1 MSDLNQRPSDYK
13 SDALPAELNW
23 QRALL
28 YIAGNKISSVKIH
41 KSLAFGHRPVNH
53 IGMIKLPELLAP
65 AGTLDAFKTAI
76 LYGADAIYAGLPGFS
91 MRARAK
97 ITTDEVKA
105 GIELAHNAEKKV
117 YLAFNLFAHDFE
129 YENLGRVS
137 DTINYLRPDALIVS
151 DPGIVMWVRE
161 NHPDI
166 PIHISTQANICS
178 ARSVKF
184 WQAAGAKLCVLA
196 REVTHNEFKS
206 IRAAC
211 PDVGL
216 EIFVHGAMCMSY
228 SGRCLL
234 SNFITGRPANRG
246 ACAQLCRWKYDVILR
261 EHDSGVEMPIEEDER
276 GAYIMNSK
284 DLCLMPRL
292 GEVISAAPDSLK
304 IEGRNRSEY
313 YVGSVV
319 HAYRCA
325 MDAYAADP
333 AGFDPA
339 PFMNALN
346 VLETRGY
353 TTAFF
358 DGPVGPDAH
367 DYDTTRSTS
376 EYHAA
381 GVITNATDDEITLE
395 LRNEIK
401 AGDEITFILPGTMDK
416 ATVKPARLINAANR
430 TEVQKMAAGQH
441 NSIII
446 PREWLPDGLGGKF
459 VPYVLAY
466 KHK

>member
-1 MSDLNQRPSDYK
+1 
-13 SDALPAELNW
+13 
-23 QRALL
+23 
-28 YIAGNKISSVKIH
+28 
-41 KSLAFGHRPVNH
+41 
-53 IGMIKLPELLAP
+53 MIKLPELLAP

-97 ITTDEVKA
+97 ITTDQVRA
-105 GIELAHNAEKKV
+105 GIDLAHAAGRKV
-117 YLAFNLFAHDFE
+117 YLAFNLFAHERDFIDMP
-129 YENLGRVS
+129 RVAE
-137 DTINYLRPDALIVS
+137 TIKYLRPDALIVA
-151 DPGIVMWVRE
+151 DAGVMMWVRE
-161 NHPDI
+161 HFPDM

-178 ARSVKF
+178 AASVKF
-184 WQAAGAKLCVLA
+184 WQNAGAKLCVLS
-196 REVTHNEFKS
+196 REVSHNEFKI
-206 IRAAC
+206 IREKC
-211 PDVGL
+211 PDIGL

-261 EHDSGVEMPIEEDER
+261 EHESGIEMPIEEDAR
-276 GAYIMNSK
+276 GAYIMNAK

-292 GEVISAAPDSLK
+292 AEVLESRPDSLK

-325 MDAYAADP
+325 MDAYAQNPDD
-333 AGFDPA
+333 FNPA
-339 PFMNALN
+339 PFMAELN
-346 VLETRGY
+346 RLETRGY

-358 DGPVGPDAH
+358 DGLAGADAH
-367 DYDTTRSTS
+367 NYETTRSTS
-376 EYHAA
+376 DWHAA
-381 GVITNATDDEITLE
+381 GVIVSATGDKIILE

-401 AGDEITFILPGTMDK
+401 SGDAITFILPGRTDGL
-416 ATVKPARLINAANR
+416 TITLPRVINAK
-430 TEVQKMAAGQH
+430 TGETQPKMSAGQN
-441 NSIII
+441 NSLVI
-446 PREWLPDGLGGKF
+446 PRDWFGTNDTDALSPCI
-459 VPYVLAY
+459 LAY

>member
-1 MSDLNQRPSDYK
+1 M
-13 SDALPAELNW
+13 
-23 QRALL
+23 
-28 YIAGNKISSVKIH
+28 
-41 KSLAFGHRPVNH
+41 
-53 IGMIKLPELLAP
+53 KLPELLAP

-97 ITTDEVKA
+97 INTDEVRQ
-105 GIELAHNAEKKV
+105 GIELAHAAGKKV

-129 YENLGRVS
+129 YEHMPRVA
-137 DTINYLRPDALIVS
+137 DTIRYLQPDALIVS

-161 NHPDI
+161 NFPDM

-178 ARSVKF
+178 AKTVKF
-184 WQAAGAKLCVLA
+184 WQKAGAKLCVLA
-196 REVTHNEFKS
+196 REVSHNEFKN
-206 IRAAC
+206 IRKEC
-211 PDVGL
+211 PDIGL

-234 SNFITGRPANRG
+234 SNFVTGRPANRG

-261 EHDSGVEMPIEEDER
+261 ERESGLEMPIDEDER

-292 GEVISAAPDSLK
+292 GDVVSAGPDSLK

-325 MDAYAADP
+325 LDAYAEIP
-333 AGFDPA
+333 EQFDPV
-339 PFMNALN
+339 PFMDDLN
-346 VLETRGY
+346 RLETRGY

-358 DGPVGPDAH
+358 DGPVKPDAH
-367 DYDTTRSTS
+367 NYETTRSTS
-376 EYHAA
+376 DFHAA
-381 GVITNATDDEITLE
+381 GVITAVDNDNITFE
-395 LRNEIK
+395 LRNETR

-416 ATVKPARLINAANR
+416 VAVKLERLINAKNGEA
-430 TEVQKMAAGQH
+430 VDKMAAGMG
-441 NSIII
+441 NSILI
-446 PREWLPDGLGGKF
+446 PRAWLGDMHLDKF

-466 KHK
+466 KKKR

>member
-1 MSDLNQRPSDYK
+1 MTK
-13 SDALPAELNW
+13 
-23 QRALL
+23 
-28 YIAGNKISSVKIH
+28 
-41 KSLAFGHRPVNH
+41 
-53 IGMIKLPELLAP
+53 KLPELLAP
-65 AGTLDAFKTAI
+65 AGTLDAFRTAI

-97 ITTDEVKA
+97 IDVEGVKQ
-105 GIELAHNAEKKV
+105 GIELAHAAGKKV
-117 YLAFNLFAHDFE
+117 YLAFNLFAHDHE
-129 YENLGRVS
+129 YANMPRVAEV
-137 DTINYLRPDALIVS
+137 IQYLKPDALIVS

-161 NHPDI
+161 NFPEI

-178 ARSVKF
+178 AKTVKF
-184 WQAAGAKLCVLA
+184 WQNAGAKLCVLA
-196 REVTHNEFKS
+196 REVSHNEFKN
-206 IRAAC
+206 IRAEC
-211 PDVGL
+211 PDIGL

-261 EHDSGVEMPIEEDER
+261 ERDSGIEMPIDEDER

-292 GEVISAAPDSLK
+292 AEVVSANPDSLK

-325 MDAYAADP
+325 LDAYARDP
-333 AGFDPA
+333 ENFDPA
-339 PFMNALN
+339 PFMENLN
-346 VLETRGY
+346 RLETRGY

-358 DGPVGPDAH
+358 DGAVMPDAH
-367 DYDTTRSTS
+367 NYETTRSTS

-381 GVITNATDDEITLE
+381 GVITGVDDDKITFE
-395 LRNEIK
+395 LRNETRI
-401 AGDEITFILPGTMDK
+401 GDEITFILPGVMDGVSV
-416 ATVKPARLINAANR
+416 TLERMINAKNG
-430 TEVQKMAAGQH
+430 EDVEKMAAGMG

-446 PREWLPDGLGGKF
+446 PRAWLGDRYADKF

-466 KHK
+466 KKKR

>member
-1 MSDLNQRPSDYK
+1 M
-13 SDALPAELNW
+13 
-23 QRALL
+23 
-28 YIAGNKISSVKIH
+28 
-41 KSLAFGHRPVNH
+41 
-53 IGMIKLPELLAP
+53 MKLPELLAP

-97 ITTDEVKA
+97 ITTEEVKD
-105 GIELAHNAEKKV
+105 GIELAHAAGKKV
-117 YLAFNLFAHDFE
+117 YLAFNLFAHDNEFV
-129 YENLGRVS
+129 NMPRVS
-137 DTINYLRPDALIVS
+137 EIINYLNPDALIVA
-151 DPGIVMWVRE
+151 DAGVLMWVRE
-161 NHPDI
+161 HHPDM

-178 ARSVKF
+178 SQSVKF
-184 WQAAGAKLCVLA
+184 WQNAGASLCVLA
-196 REVTHNEFKS
+196 RELSHSDFVS
-206 IRAAC
+206 IRRAC
-211 PDVGL
+211 PDIKL
-216 EIFVHGAMCMSY
+216 EIFVHGAMCMAY

-234 SNFITGRPANRG
+234 SNFITGRPSNRG

-261 EHDSGVEMPIEEDER
+261 ERESGIEMPIDEDGR

-292 GEVISAAPDSLK
+292 AEVLESGPDSLK

-325 MDAYAADP
+325 IDAYARNP
-333 AGFDPA
+333 EHFDPA
-339 PFMNALN
+339 PYMEMLN
-346 VLETRGY
+346 VLESRGY

-358 DGPVGPDAH
+358 DGPVPPDAH
-367 DYDTTRSTS
+367 NYDSARSS
-376 EYHAA
+376 SDCHAA
-381 GVITNATDDEITLE
+381 GVVTTVDTDYITME

-401 AGDEITFILPGTMDK
+401 FGDEIIFVLPGS
-416 ATVKPARLINAANR
+416 ATGAHVKIGQVINAANG
-430 TEVQKMAAGQH
+430 VAQPKMSAGQR
-441 NSIII
+441 NAIKI
-446 PREWLPDGLGGKF
+446 PRNLISTEYLDKI

>member
-1 MSDLNQRPSDYK
+1 
-13 SDALPAELNW
+13 
-23 QRALL
+23 
-28 YIAGNKISSVKIH
+28 
-41 KSLAFGHRPVNH
+41 
-53 IGMIKLPELLAP
+53 MIKKLPELLAP

-97 ITTDEVKA
+97 IDVEGVKQ
-105 GIELAHNAEKKV
+105 GIELAHAAGKKV

-129 YENLGRVS
+129 YDNMPRVAEV
-137 DTINYLRPDALIVS
+137 IRYLQPDALIVS
-151 DPGIVMWVRE
+151 DPGIIMWVRE
-161 NHPDI
+161 NFPEI

-178 ARSVKF
+178 AKTVKF
-184 WQAAGAKLCVLA
+184 WQNAGAKLCVLA
-196 REVTHNEFKS
+196 REVSHKEFKE

-261 EHDSGVEMPIEEDER
+261 EKETGVEMPIDEDEH

-292 GEVISAAPDSLK
+292 DEVIAANPDSLK

-319 HAYRCA
+319 NAYRCA
-325 MDAYAADP
+325 MDAYAANPDNFNP
-333 AGFDPA
+333 VPY
-339 PFMNALN
+339 MTELN
-346 VLETRGY
+346 RLETRGY

-358 DGPVGPDAH
+358 DGPVTADAH
-367 DYDTTRSTS
+367 NYETTRSTS
-376 EYHAA
+376 DYHAA
-381 GVITNATDDEITLE
+381 GVVVNVTDTHVAME
-395 LRNEIK
+395 LRNETHV
-401 AGDEITFILPGTMDK
+401 DDVVTFVIPGRIDGVSVALK
-416 ATVKPARLINAANR
+416 ELINAKNG
-430 TEVQKMAAGQH
+430 ESVSKMAAGMG
-441 NSIII
+441 NTILI
-446 PREWLPDGLGGKF
+446 PRAWFGDAWTDKI
-459 VPYVLAY
+459 VPYILAY

>member
-1 MSDLNQRPSDYK
+1 MNTK
-13 SDALPAELNW
+13 
-23 QRALL
+23 
-28 YIAGNKISSVKIH
+28 
-41 KSLAFGHRPVNH
+41 
-53 IGMIKLPELLAP
+53 KLPELLAP

-97 ITTDEVKA
+97 IDVEGVKA
-105 GIELAHNAEKKV
+105 GIELAHAAGKKV

-129 YENLGRVS
+129 YANMPRVAEV
-137 DTINYLRPDALIVS
+137 IKYLQPDALIVS

-161 NHPDI
+161 NFPDM

-178 ARSVKF
+178 AKTVKF
-184 WQAAGAKLCVLA
+184 WQNAGAKLCVLA
-196 REVTHNEFKS
+196 REVSHNEFKS

-261 EHDSGVEMPIEEDER
+261 ERESGVEMPIDEDER

-292 GEVISAAPDSLK
+292 GEVIAAAPDSLK

-319 HAYRCA
+319 NAYRCA

-333 AGFDPA
+333 ENFDPA
-339 PFMNALN
+339 PFMESLN
-346 VLETRGY
+346 RLETRGY

-358 DGPVGPDAH
+358 DGPVTPDAH
-367 DYDTTRSTS
+367 NYDTTRSTS
-376 EYHAA
+376 DYHAA
-381 GVITNATDDEITLE
+381 GVVTGVTDENVAFE
-395 LRNEIK
+395 LRNETR
-401 AGDEITFILPGTMDK
+401 AGDVVTFVVPGQIEGLS
-416 ATVKPARLINAANR
+416 VKLEKLINAKNGE
-430 TEVQKMAAGQH
+430 TVEKMAAGMG
-441 NSIII
+441 NTILI
-446 PREWLPDGLGGKF
+446 PRTWFGNAWSDKI

-466 KHK
+466 KRK

>member
-1 MSDLNQRPSDYK
+1 MT
-13 SDALPAELNW
+13 
-23 QRALL
+23 
-28 YIAGNKISSVKIH
+28 
-41 KSLAFGHRPVNH
+41 
-53 IGMIKLPELLAP
+53 KLPELLAP

-105 GIELAHNAEKKV
+105 GIELAHAAGKKV

-129 YENLGRVS
+129 YDNLGRVS
-137 DTINYLRPDALIVS
+137 DTIKYLKPDALIVS

-184 WQAAGAKLCVLA
+184 WQNAGAKLCVLA

-206 IRAAC
+206 IREAC
-211 PDVGL
+211 PDIGL

-234 SNFITGRPANRG
+234 SNFVTGRPANRG

-261 EHDSGVEMPIEEDER
+261 EPETGLEMPIEEDSR

-292 GEVISAAPDSLK
+292 ADVIAAGPDSLK

-319 HAYRCA
+319 HAYRSA
-325 MDAYAADP
+325 MDTYARDP
-333 AGFDPA
+333 ENFDPA
-339 PFMNALN
+339 PFMDALN

-358 DGPVGPDAH
+358 DGPAGPDAH
-367 DYDTTRSTS
+367 DYNTTRSSS

-381 GVITNATDDEITLE
+381 GVITATTADAITLE
-395 LRNEIK
+395 LRNELR
-401 AGDEITFILPGTMDK
+401 AGDEITFILPGVMDK
-416 ATVKPARLINAANR
+416 VSVKLPRLINAANG
-430 TEVQKMAAGQH
+430 EDVPKLAAGMGH
-441 NSIII
+441 SIII
-446 PREWLPDGLGGKF
+446 PREWLGDAPMDKF
-459 VPYVLAY
+459 VQYVLAY
-466 KHK
+466 KRK

>member
-1 MSDLNQRPSDYK
+1 M
-13 SDALPAELNW
+13 
-23 QRALL
+23 
-28 YIAGNKISSVKIH
+28 
-41 KSLAFGHRPVNH
+41 
-53 IGMIKLPELLAP
+53 MIKLPELLAP

-105 GIELAHNAEKKV
+105 GIELAHAAGRKV
-117 YLAFNLFAHDFE
+117 YLAFNLFAHERDFV
-129 YENLGRVS
+129 NMPRVS
-137 DTINYLRPDALIVS
+137 EIINYLTPDALIVA
-151 DPGIVMWVRE
+151 DPGVMMWVRE
-161 NHPDI
+161 HHPEI

-178 ARSVKF
+178 AESVKF
-184 WQAAGAKLCVLA
+184 WQAAGARLCVLA
-196 REVTHNEFKS
+196 REVSHDEFKL
-206 IRAAC
+206 IREKC

-216 EIFVHGAMCMSY
+216 EIFIHGAMCMSY

-261 EHDSGVEMPIEEDER
+261 ECESGIEMPIEEDAR
-276 GAYIMNSK
+276 GAYIMNSR

-292 GEVISAAPDSLK
+292 RDVLESHPDSLK

-325 MDAYAADP
+325 MDAYARDP
-333 AGFDPA
+333 ENFNPA
-339 PFMNALN
+339 PFMDMLN
-346 VLETRGY
+346 RMESRGY

-358 DGPVGPDAH
+358 DGNLGPDAH
-367 DYDTTRSTS
+367 NYETTRSTS
-376 EYHAA
+376 AWHAA
-381 GVITNATDDEITLE
+381 GVITAVDDEKITLE

-401 AGDEITFILPGTMDK
+401 QGDEITFILPNI
-416 ATVKPARLINAANR
+416 ATDITVQLPQIINAQNG
-430 TEVQKMAAGQH
+430 ESVPKMSAGQN
-441 NSIII
+441 NSLII
-446 PREWLPDGLGGKF
+446 PRQWINSADYQKF
-459 VPYVLAY
+459 VPYVLAT
-466 KHK
+466 KKK

>member
-1 MSDLNQRPSDYK
+1 
-13 SDALPAELNW
+13 
-23 QRALL
+23 
-28 YIAGNKISSVKIH
+28 
-41 KSLAFGHRPVNH
+41 
-53 IGMIKLPELLAP
+53 MIKLPELLAP
-65 AGTLDAFKTAI
+65 AGTLDAFETAI

-105 GIELAHNAEKKV
+105 GIDLAHRAGKKV
-117 YLAFNLFAHDFE
+117 YLAFNLFAHDRD
-129 YENLGRVS
+129 YTNMPRVS
-137 DTINYLRPDALIVS
+137 QTINYLRPDALIVS
-151 DPGIVMWVRE
+151 DPGVVMWVRE

-178 ARSVKF
+178 AQSVKF
-184 WQAAGAKLCVLA
+184 WQAAGARLCVLA
-196 REVTHNEFKS
+196 REVSHAEFKS

-211 PDVGL
+211 PDMGL

-261 EHDSGVEMPIEEDER
+261 EHESGLEMPLEEDAR

-292 GEVISAAPDSLK
+292 REVIESAPDSLK

-319 HAYRCA
+319 RAYRAA
-325 MDAYAADP
+325 MDSYAANP
-333 AGFDPA
+333 GAFDPA
-339 PFMNALN
+339 SFMSDLN
-346 VLETRGY
+346 ILETRGY

-358 DGPVGPDAH
+358 DGNLGPDAH
-367 DYDTTRSTS
+367 DYETTRSS
-376 EYHAA
+376 SDYHAA
-381 GVITNATDDEITLE
+381 GVITQTSPEAIKFE

-401 AGDEITFILPGTMDK
+401 QGDTITFLLPGAAK
-416 ATVKPARLINAANR
+416 ISILLPQIINAKTNLP
-430 TEVQKMAAGQH
+430 QPKMSAGQH

-446 PREWLPDGLGGKF
+446 PRSWLGPAPSEKF

>member
-1 MSDLNQRPSDYK
+1 M
-13 SDALPAELNW
+13 
-23 QRALL
+23 
-28 YIAGNKISSVKIH
+28 NKV
-41 KSLAFGHRPVNH
+41 
-53 IGMIKLPELLAP
+53 KLPELLAP

-97 ITTDEVKA
+97 ITVDEVKQ
-105 GIELAHNAEKKV
+105 GIELAHAAGKKV
-117 YLAFNLFAHDFE
+117 YLAFNLFAHDYE
-129 YENLGRVS
+129 YANMPRVAEV
-137 DTINYLRPDALIVS
+137 IEYLRPDALIVS

-161 NHPDI
+161 NFPGM

-178 ARSVKF
+178 ARTVKF
-184 WQAAGAKLCVLA
+184 WQNAGAKLCVLA
-196 REVTHNEFKS
+196 REVSHSEFKN
-206 IRAAC
+206 IRKEC

-234 SNFITGRPANRG
+234 SNFVTGRPANRG

-261 EHDSGVEMPIEEDER
+261 ERESGLEMPIEEDDR

-292 GEVISAAPDSLK
+292 AEVVSAGPDSLK

-325 MDAYAADP
+325 LDAYARDP
-333 AGFDPA
+333 ENFDPV
-339 PFMNALN
+339 PFMESLN
-346 VLETRGY
+346 RLESRGY

-358 DGPVGPDAH
+358 DGPVPPSAH
-367 DYDTTRSTS
+367 NYETTRSTS
-376 EYHAA
+376 DWHAA
-381 GVITNATDDEITLE
+381 GVITDTDDEKITLE
-395 LRNEIK
+395 LRNQTK
-401 AGDEITFILPGTMDK
+401 AGDEITFVLPGTMDS
-416 ATVKPARLINAANR
+416 VSVRLPELINAKNG
-430 TEVQKMAAGQH
+430 EVVEKMAAGMG
-441 NSIII
+441 NSILI
-446 PREWLPDGLGGKF
+446 PRAWLGDAHADKF

>member
-1 MSDLNQRPSDYK
+1 M
-13 SDALPAELNW
+13 
-23 QRALL
+23 
-28 YIAGNKISSVKIH
+28 
-41 KSLAFGHRPVNH
+41 
-53 IGMIKLPELLAP
+53 MKLPELLAP

-97 ITTDEVKA
+97 ITTEEVKQ
-105 GIELAHNAEKKV
+105 GIELAHKAGKKV
-117 YLAFNLFAHDFE
+117 YLAFNLFAHDRDFV
-129 YENLGRVS
+129 NMPRVS
-137 DTINYLRPDALIVS
+137 EVINYLKPDALIIA
-151 DPGIVMWVRE
+151 DPGVLMWVRQH
-161 NHPDI
+161 HPDM

-178 ARSVKF
+178 AASVKF
-184 WQAAGAKLCVLA
+184 WQNAGAKLCVLA
-196 REVTHNEFKS
+196 REVSHAEFKN
-206 IRAAC
+206 IRQQC
-211 PDVGL
+211 PDIGL

-261 EHDSGVEMPIEEDER
+261 ECETGIEMPIEEDER

-292 GEVISAAPDSLK
+292 REVIESGPDSLK

-313 YVGSVV
+313 YVGSVI
-319 HAYRCA
+319 HAYRA
-325 MDAYAADP
+325 ALDAYAKNP
-333 AGFDPA
+333 ESFDPA
-339 PFMNALN
+339 PFMADLEK
-346 VLETRGY
+346 LETRGY

-358 DGPVGPDAH
+358 DGNLGPDAH
-367 DYDTTRSTS
+367 NYETTRSTS

-381 GVITNATDDEITLE
+381 GVITAVDADNITLE

-401 AGDEITFILPGTMDK
+401 QGDEITFLLPMETENV
-416 ATVKPARLINAANR
+416 TVKMQSVINAKNG
-430 TEVQKMAAGQH
+430 EVLPKMSAGQH
-441 NSIII
+441 NSLVI
-446 PREWLPDGLGGKF
+446 PRIWLGDKNKDKF

>member
-1 MSDLNQRPSDYK
+1 MK
-13 SDALPAELNW
+13 
-23 QRALL
+23 
-28 YIAGNKISSVKIH
+28 KI
-41 KSLAFGHRPVNH
+41 
-53 IGMIKLPELLAP
+53 PELLAP

-97 ITTDEVKA
+97 ITTEEVKK
-105 GIELAHNAEKKV
+105 GIDLAHAAGKKV
-117 YLAFNLFAHDFE
+117 YLAFNLFAHERDFA
-129 YENLGRVS
+129 NMSRVS
-137 DTINYLRPDALIVS
+137 ETIEYLKPDALIIS
-151 DPGIVMWVRE
+151 DPGVMLWVR
-161 NHPDI
+161 NRHPDM

-178 ARSVKF
+178 AGSVKF
-184 WQAAGAKLCVLA
+184 WQQAGAKLCVLA
-196 REVTHNEFKS
+196 REVSHDEFKI
-206 IRAAC
+206 IREKC

-261 EHDSGVEMPIEEDER
+261 ECESGIEMPIEEDER

-292 GEVISAAPDSLK
+292 REVIEASPNSLK

-325 MDAYAADP
+325 LDAYAKDP
-333 AGFDPA
+333 ENFDPS
-339 PFMNALN
+339 PFMAELN
-346 VLETRGY
+346 RLETRGY

-358 DGPVGPDAH
+358 DGNLGPEAH
-367 DYDTTRSTS
+367 NYETTRSS
-376 EYHAA
+376 SDWHAA
-381 GVITNATDDEITLE
+381 GVITEVDAEKITLE

-401 AGDEITFILPGTMDK
+401 TGDEIKFIMPG
-416 ATVKPARLINAANR
+416 VNEEVSVILQHVINAKNG
-430 TEVQKMAAGQH
+430 EFQQKMSAGQH
-441 NSIII
+441 NSLVI
-446 PREWLPDGLGGKF
+446 PFAWFKDDVTKNF
-459 VPYVLAY
+459 VPYILAY

>member
-1 MSDLNQRPSDYK
+1 
-13 SDALPAELNW
+13 
-23 QRALL
+23 
-28 YIAGNKISSVKIH
+28 
-41 KSLAFGHRPVNH
+41 
-53 IGMIKLPELLAP
+53 MIKLPELLAP

-97 ITTDEVKA
+97 ITTEEVKQ
-105 GIELAHNAEKKV
+105 GIDLAHAAGKKV
-117 YLAFNLFAHDFE
+117 YLAFNLFAHDYE
-129 YENLGRVS
+129 YPQLAKVS
-137 DTINYLRPDALIVS
+137 EVINYLRPDALIVS

-161 NHPDI
+161 NHPGM

-196 REVTHNEFKS
+196 REVSHNEFKN

-261 EHDSGVEMPIEEDER
+261 ERESGVEMPIEEDDR

-292 GEVISAAPDSLK
+292 GDVIQAAPDSLK

-313 YVGSVV
+313 YVGSVT

-325 MDAYAADP
+325 MDAYARAP
-333 AGFDPA
+333 ENFDPA
-339 PFMNALN
+339 PFMDALN

-358 DGPVGPDAH
+358 DGHLGPDAH
-367 DYDTTRSTS
+367 NYDTTRSAS
-376 EYHAA
+376 DYHAA
-381 GVITNATDDEITLE
+381 GVITAADADTITLE
-395 LRNEIK
+395 ARNELRT
-401 AGDEITFILPGTMDK
+401 GDEIRFILPGTMDK
-416 ATVKPARLINAANR
+416 AVATLHQIINARNG
-430 TEVQKMAAGQH
+430 EVQPKISAGQH
-441 NSIII
+441 NSVRI
-446 PREWLPDGLGGKF
+446 PRAWIQGGTPDKF
-459 VPYVLAY
+459 VPYILAY
-466 KHK
+466 KKKP

>member
-1 MSDLNQRPSDYK
+1 
-13 SDALPAELNW
+13 
-23 QRALL
+23 
-28 YIAGNKISSVKIH
+28 
-41 KSLAFGHRPVNH
+41 
-53 IGMIKLPELLAP
+53 MIKLPELLAP

-97 ITTDEVKA
+97 ITTDQVRA
-105 GIELAHNAEKKV
+105 GIDLAHAAGRKV
-117 YLAFNLFAHDFE
+117 YLAFNLFAHERDFIDMP
-129 YENLGRVS
+129 RVAE
-137 DTINYLRPDALIVS
+137 TIKYLRPDALIVA
-151 DPGIVMWVRE
+151 DAGVMMWVRE
-161 NHPDI
+161 HFPDM

-178 ARSVKF
+178 AASVKF
-184 WQAAGAKLCVLA
+184 WQNAGAKLCVLS
-196 REVTHNEFKS
+196 REVSHNEFKI
-206 IRAAC
+206 IREKC
-211 PDVGL
+211 PDIGL

-261 EHDSGVEMPIEEDER
+261 EHESGIEMPIEEDAR
-276 GAYIMNSK
+276 GAYIMNAK

-292 GEVISAAPDSLK
+292 GEVLESRPDSLK

-325 MDAYAADP
+325 MDAYAQNPDN
-333 AGFDPA
+333 FNPA
-339 PFMNALN
+339 PFMAELN
-346 VLETRGY
+346 RLETRGY

-358 DGPVGPDAH
+358 DGPAGADAH
-367 DYDTTRSTS
+367 NYETTRSTS
-376 EYHAA
+376 DWHAA
-381 GVITNATDDEITLE
+381 GVIVSATGDKIILE

-401 AGDEITFILPGTMDK
+401 SGDAITFILPGRTDGL
-416 ATVKPARLINAANR
+416 TITLPRVINAK
-430 TEVQKMAAGQH
+430 TGETQPKMSAGQN
-441 NSIII
+441 NSLVI
-446 PREWLPDGLGGKF
+446 PRDWFGANNTDALSPCI
-459 VPYVLAY
+459 LAY

>member
-1 MSDLNQRPSDYK
+1 MY
-13 SDALPAELNW
+13 
-23 QRALL
+23 
-28 YIAGNKISSVKIH
+28 
-41 KSLAFGHRPVNH
+41 
-53 IGMIKLPELLAP
+53 
-65 AGTLDAFKTAI
+65 AFKTAI

-97 ITTDEVKA
+97 ITTDEVKQ
-105 GIELAHNAEKKV
+105 GIDLAHAAGKKV

-129 YENLGRVS
+129 YAHMPRVA
-137 DTINYLRPDALIVS
+137 DTIRYLQPDALIVS

-161 NHPDI
+161 NFPDM

-178 ARSVKF
+178 AKTVKF
-184 WQAAGAKLCVLA
+184 WQNAGAKLCVLA
-196 REVTHNEFKS
+196 REVSHSEFKN
-206 IRAAC
+206 IRAEC

-261 EHDSGVEMPIEEDER
+261 EKDSGIEMPIDEDTR

-292 GEVISAAPDSLK
+292 AEVVSAAPDSLK

-325 MDAYAADP
+325 LDAYARDP
-333 AGFDPA
+333 ENFDPA
-339 PFMNALN
+339 PFMADLN
-346 VLETRGY
+346 RMETRGY

-358 DGPVGPDAH
+358 DGPVGADAH
-367 DYDTTRSTS
+367 NYETTRSTS
-376 EYHAA
+376 DYHAA
-381 GVITNATDDEITLE
+381 GVITAVSDDNITFE
-395 LRNEIK
+395 LRNETR
-401 AGDEITFILPGTMDK
+401 AGDEITFILPGTMDSV
-416 ATVKPARLINAANR
+416 TVKLTELINAKNG
-430 TEVQKMAAGQH
+430 ESVEKLAAGMG
-441 NSIII
+441 NAVLI
-446 PREWLPDGLGGKF
+446 PRSWLPDVHMDKF

-466 KHK
+466 KKK

>member
-1 MSDLNQRPSDYK
+1 M
-13 SDALPAELNW
+13 
-23 QRALL
+23 
-28 YIAGNKISSVKIH
+28 
-41 KSLAFGHRPVNH
+41 
-53 IGMIKLPELLAP
+53 KLPELLAP

-97 ITTDEVKA
+97 INTDEVKQ
-105 GIELAHNAEKKV
+105 GIELAHAAGKKV
-117 YLAFNLFAHDFE
+117 YLAFNLFAHDHE
-129 YENLGRVS
+129 YANMPRVA
-137 DTINYLRPDALIVS
+137 DVIKYLQPDALIVS

-161 NHPDI
+161 NFPDM

-178 ARSVKF
+178 AKTVKF
-184 WQAAGAKLCVLA
+184 WQNAGAKLCVLA
-196 REVTHNEFKS
+196 REVSHSEFKN
-206 IRAAC
+206 IRESC
-211 PDVGL
+211 PDIGL

-261 EHDSGVEMPIEEDER
+261 EHDTGIEMPIDEDER

-292 GEVISAAPDSLK
+292 AEVIESSPDSLK

-325 MDAYAADP
+325 LDAYAHDP
-333 AGFDPA
+333 ENFDPA
-339 PFMNALN
+339 PFMDDLN
-346 VLETRGY
+346 RLESRGY

-358 DGPVGPDAH
+358 DGPVPPSAH
-367 DYDTTRSTS
+367 NYETTRSTS
-376 EYHAA
+376 DYHAA
-381 GVITNATDDEITLE
+381 GVITAVSDDDITFE
-395 LRNEIK
+395 LRNETR
-401 AGDEITFILPGTMDK
+401 AGDTITFILPGTMSRVSVVL
-416 ATVKPARLINAANR
+416 TELINAKNG
-430 TEVQKMAAGQH
+430 EKLDKMAAGMG
-441 NSIII
+441 NSIVI
-446 PREWLPDGLGGKF
+446 PRAWLGDAHAEKF

-466 KHK
+466 KKKR

>member
-1 MSDLNQRPSDYK
+1 
-13 SDALPAELNW
+13 
-23 QRALL
+23 
-28 YIAGNKISSVKIH
+28 
-41 KSLAFGHRPVNH
+41 
-53 IGMIKLPELLAP
+53 MIKLPELLAP

-97 ITTDEVKA
+97 ITTDQVRA
-105 GIELAHNAEKKV
+105 GIDLAHAAGRKV
-117 YLAFNLFAHDFE
+117 YLAFNLFAHERDFIDMP
-129 YENLGRVS
+129 RVAE
-137 DTINYLRPDALIVS
+137 TIKYLRPDALIVA
-151 DPGIVMWVRE
+151 DAGVMMWVRE
-161 NHPDI
+161 HFPDM

-178 ARSVKF
+178 AASVKF
-184 WQAAGAKLCVLA
+184 WQNAGAKLCVLS
-196 REVTHNEFKS
+196 REVSHNEFKI
-206 IRAAC
+206 IREKC
-211 PDVGL
+211 PDIGL

-261 EHDSGVEMPIEEDER
+261 EHESGIEMPIEEDAR
-276 GAYIMNSK
+276 GAYIMNAK

-292 GEVISAAPDSLK
+292 GEVLESRPDSLK

-325 MDAYAADP
+325 MDAYAQNPDD
-333 AGFDPA
+333 FNPA
-339 PFMNALN
+339 PFMAELN
-346 VLETRGY
+346 RLETRGY

-358 DGPVGPDAH
+358 DGPAGADAH
-367 DYDTTRSTS
+367 NYETTRSTS
-376 EYHAA
+376 DWHAA
-381 GVITNATDDEITLE
+381 GVIVSATGDKIILE

-401 AGDEITFILPGTMDK
+401 SGDAITFILPGRTDGL
-416 ATVKPARLINAANR
+416 TITLPRVINAK
-430 TEVQKMAAGQH
+430 TDETQPKMSAGQN
-441 NSIII
+441 NSLVI
-446 PREWLPDGLGGKF
+446 PRDWFGANDTDALSPCI
-459 VPYVLAY
+459 LAY

>member
-1 MSDLNQRPSDYK
+1 MTK
-13 SDALPAELNW
+13 
-23 QRALL
+23 
-28 YIAGNKISSVKIH
+28 
-41 KSLAFGHRPVNH
+41 
-53 IGMIKLPELLAP
+53 KLPELLAP

-97 ITTDEVKA
+97 ITVDEVRQ
-105 GIELAHNAEKKV
+105 GIELAHAAAKKV
-117 YLAFNLFAHDFE
+117 YLAFNLFAHDHE
-129 YENLGRVS
+129 YANMPRVA
-137 DTINYLRPDALIVS
+137 DVIKYLQPDALIVS

-161 NHPDI
+161 NFPEM

-178 ARSVKF
+178 AKTVKF
-184 WQAAGAKLCVLA
+184 WQNAGAKLCVLA
-196 REVTHNEFKS
+196 REVSHSEFKN
-206 IRAAC
+206 IRAEC

-261 EHDSGVEMPIEEDER
+261 ERDSGVEMPIDEDER

-292 GEVISAAPDSLK
+292 AEVIESNPDSLK

-325 MDAYAADP
+325 LDAYVRDP
-333 AGFDPA
+333 ENFDPSS
-339 PFMNALN
+339 FMDDLN
-346 VLETRGY
+346 RLETRGY

-358 DGPVGPDAH
+358 DGPVPPSAH
-367 DYDTTRSTS
+367 NYETTRSTS

-381 GVITNATDDEITLE
+381 GVITSVSDENITFE
-395 LRNEIK
+395 LRNETR
-401 AGDEITFILPGTMDK
+401 AGDEITFVLPNTMDK
-416 ATVKPARLINAANR
+416 VSVILSELINAKNG
-430 TEVQKMAAGQH
+430 EKVEKMAAGMG
-441 NSIII
+441 NSILI
-446 PREWLPDGLGGKF
+446 PRAWLGDMHSDKF

-466 KHK
+466 KKKR

>member
-1 MSDLNQRPSDYK
+1 
-13 SDALPAELNW
+13 
-23 QRALL
+23 
-28 YIAGNKISSVKIH
+28 
-41 KSLAFGHRPVNH
+41 
-53 IGMIKLPELLAP
+53 MIKLPELLAP

-97 ITTDEVKA
+97 ITTDQVRA
-105 GIELAHNAEKKV
+105 GIDLAHAAGRKV
-117 YLAFNLFAHDFE
+117 YLAFNLFAHERDFIDMP
-129 YENLGRVS
+129 RVAE
-137 DTINYLRPDALIVS
+137 TIKYLRPDALIVA
-151 DPGIVMWVRE
+151 DAGVMMWVRE
-161 NHPDI
+161 HFPDM

-178 ARSVKF
+178 AASVKF
-184 WQAAGAKLCVLA
+184 WQNAGAKLCVLS
-196 REVTHNEFKS
+196 REVSHNEFKI
-206 IRAAC
+206 IREKC
-211 PDVGL
+211 PDIGL

-261 EHDSGVEMPIEEDER
+261 EHESGIEMPIEEDAR
-276 GAYIMNSK
+276 GAYIMNAK

-292 GEVISAAPDSLK
+292 GEVLESRPDSLK

-325 MDAYAADP
+325 MDAYAQNPDN
-333 AGFDPA
+333 FNPA
-339 PFMNALN
+339 PFMAELN
-346 VLETRGY
+346 RLETRGY

-358 DGPVGPDAH
+358 DGPAGADAH
-367 DYDTTRSTS
+367 NYETTRSTS
-376 EYHAA
+376 DWHAA
-381 GVITNATDDEITLE
+381 GVIVSATGDKIILE

-401 AGDEITFILPGTMDK
+401 SGDAITFILPGRTDGL
-416 ATVKPARLINAANR
+416 TITLPRVINAK
-430 TEVQKMAAGQH
+430 TGETQPKMSAGQN
-441 NSIII
+441 NSLVI
-446 PREWLPDGLGGKF
+446 PRDWFGANDTDALSPCI
-459 VPYVLAY
+459 LAY

>member
-1 MSDLNQRPSDYK
+1 MTK
-13 SDALPAELNW
+13 
-23 QRALL
+23 
-28 YIAGNKISSVKIH
+28 
-41 KSLAFGHRPVNH
+41 
-53 IGMIKLPELLAP
+53 KLPELLAP

-97 ITTDEVKA
+97 INVEEVKQ
-105 GIELAHNAEKKV
+105 GIELAHVAGKKV
-117 YLAFNLFAHDFE
+117 YLAFNLFAHDHE
-129 YENLGRVS
+129 YENMSRVS
-137 DTINYLRPDALIVS
+137 EVINYLSPDALIVS
-151 DPGIVMWVRE
+151 DAGILMYVRE
-161 NHPDI
+161 HHPDI

-178 ARSVKF
+178 ARTVKF
-184 WQAAGAKLCVLA
+184 WQNAGAKLCVLA
-196 REVTHNEFKS
+196 REVSHSEFKN
-206 IRAAC
+206 IRKEC

-234 SNFITGRPANRG
+234 SNFVTGRPANRG

-261 EHDSGVEMPIEEDER
+261 ERESGLEMPIDEDER

-292 GEVISAAPDSLK
+292 AEVVSSNPDSLK

-325 MDAYAADP
+325 LDAYARDP
-333 AGFDPA
+333 ENFDPE
-339 PFMNALN
+339 PFMDDLN
-346 VLETRGY
+346 RLETRGY

-358 DGPVGPDAH
+358 DGPVTADAH
-367 DYDTTRSTS
+367 NYETTRSTS
-376 EYHAA
+376 DFHAA
-381 GVITNATDDEITLE
+381 GVITATDEHNITFE
-395 LRNEIK
+395 LRNETR
-401 AGDEITFILPGTMDK
+401 AGDVITFILPNTMDK
-416 ATVKPARLINAANR
+416 VSVKLDKLINAKNGEA
-430 TEVQKMAAGQH
+430 VDKMAAGMG
-441 NSIII
+441 NSILI
-446 PREWLPDGLGGKF
+446 PRSLLGGVHADKF

-466 KHK
+466 KNKR

>member
-1 MSDLNQRPSDYK
+1 MK
-13 SDALPAELNW
+13 
-23 QRALL
+23 
-28 YIAGNKISSVKIH
+28 KI
-41 KSLAFGHRPVNH
+41 
-53 IGMIKLPELLAP
+53 PELLAP

-97 ITTDEVKA
+97 ITTEEVKQ
-105 GIELAHNAEKKV
+105 GIDLAHAAGKKV
-117 YLAFNLFAHDFE
+117 YLAFNLFAHERDFA
-129 YENLGRVS
+129 NMSRVS
-137 DTINYLRPDALIVS
+137 ETIEYLKPDALIIS
-151 DPGIVMWVRE
+151 DPGVMLWVRE
-161 NHPDI
+161 HHPDM

-178 ARSVKF
+178 ADSVKF
-184 WQAAGAKLCVLA
+184 WQQAGAKLCVLA
-196 REVTHNEFKS
+196 REVSHDEFKI
-206 IRAAC
+206 IREKC

-261 EHDSGVEMPIEEDER
+261 ECESGIEMPIEEDER

-292 GEVISAAPDSLK
+292 REVIEASPNSLK

-325 MDAYAADP
+325 LDAYAKDP
-333 AGFDPA
+333 ENFDPS
-339 PFMNALN
+339 PFMAELN
-346 VLETRGY
+346 RLETRGY

-358 DGPVGPDAH
+358 DGNLGPEAH
-367 DYDTTRSTS
+367 NYETTRSS
-376 EYHAA
+376 SDWHAA
-381 GVITNATDDEITLE
+381 GVITEVDAEKITLE

-401 AGDEITFILPGTMDK
+401 TGDEIKFIMPG
-416 ATVKPARLINAANR
+416 VNEEVSVILQHVINAKNG
-430 TEVQKMAAGQH
+430 EFQQKMSAGQH
-441 NSIII
+441 NSLVI
-446 PREWLPDGLGGKF
+446 PFAWFKDDVTKNF
-459 VPYVLAY
+459 VPYILAY

>member
-1 MSDLNQRPSDYK
+1 MK
-13 SDALPAELNW
+13 
-23 QRALL
+23 
-28 YIAGNKISSVKIH
+28 
-41 KSLAFGHRPVNH
+41 
-53 IGMIKLPELLAP
+53 KLPELLAP
-65 AGTLDAFKTAI
+65 AGTLDAFRTAI

-97 ITTDEVKA
+97 IDVEGVKQ
-105 GIELAHNAEKKV
+105 GIELAHAAGKKV
-117 YLAFNLFAHDFE
+117 YLAFNLFAHDHE
-129 YENLGRVS
+129 YANMPRVAEV
-137 DTINYLRPDALIVS
+137 IQYLKPDALIVS

-161 NHPDI
+161 NFPEI

-178 ARSVKF
+178 AKTVKF
-184 WQAAGAKLCVLA
+184 WQNAGAKLCVLA
-196 REVTHNEFKS
+196 REVSHNEFKN
-206 IRAAC
+206 IRAEC
-211 PDVGL
+211 PDIGL

-261 EHDSGVEMPIEEDER
+261 ERDSGIEMPIDEDER

-292 GEVISAAPDSLK
+292 AEVVSANPDSLK

-325 MDAYAADP
+325 LDAYARDP
-333 AGFDPA
+333 ENFDPA
-339 PFMNALN
+339 PFMENLN
-346 VLETRGY
+346 RLETRGY

-358 DGPVGPDAH
+358 DGAVMPDAH
-367 DYDTTRSTS
+367 NYETTRSTS

-381 GVITNATDDEITLE
+381 GVITGVDDDKITFE
-395 LRNEIK
+395 LRNETRI
-401 AGDEITFILPGTMDK
+401 GDEITFILPGVMDGVSV
-416 ATVKPARLINAANR
+416 TLERMINAKNG
-430 TEVQKMAAGQH
+430 EDVKKMAAGMG

-446 PREWLPDGLGGKF
+446 PRAWLGDRYADKF

-466 KHK
+466 KKKR